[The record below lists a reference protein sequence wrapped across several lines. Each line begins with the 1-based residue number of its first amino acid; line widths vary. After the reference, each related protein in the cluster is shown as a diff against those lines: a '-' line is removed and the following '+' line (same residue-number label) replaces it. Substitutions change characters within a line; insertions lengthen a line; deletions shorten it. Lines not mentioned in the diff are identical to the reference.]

1 MYSTCAQGNLRRMLL
16 RRGVGWGTDLLL
28 SFGDWVQH
36 LAVPTMVGMKLL
48 RGMGVMLE
56 STACLGP
63 SAHP

>member
-1 MYSTCAQGNLRRMLL
+1 M
-16 RRGVGWGTDLLL
+16 GVGWETDLLL